1 MTGSFNTNNDQEKGG
16 YWANRLAAFLFMVS
30 IITLFIVPFN
40 TQVPTKWTFS
50 GEPSQFV
57 SAWLALLIMPGVV
70 LVLSAVM
77 QNWAGW
83 ISNTPTERRVVIV
96 VSIFTAIILCVLHGL
111 IIWGAIARA

>member
-1 MTGSFNTNNDQEKGG
+1 MTGSFNTNSDQEKGG
-16 YWANRLAAFLFMVS
+16 YWANRLAAFLFLTS

-40 TQVPTKWTFS
+40 TQVPTKWSFN

-77 QNWAGW
+77 TNWSGW
-83 ISNTPTERRVVIV
+83 VSNTSTEQRVVIV
-96 VSIFTAIILCVLHGL
+96 VSIFAAITLCVCHGL